1 MGFEIGP
8 LHACSFPIPLP
19 QSRLHLSRGLQ
30 GSHPLLLRADS
41 WSLMR
46 STYDLPTGSQCDSL
60 ASQKLIGQL
69 VTGDVPAYFPL
80 FPYWE
85 SVAIILEDKEN
96 SYHLFVL

>member
-1 MGFEIGP
+1 MI
-8 LHACSFPIPLP
+8 C
-19 QSRLHLSRGLQ
+19 LQ
-30 GSHPLLLRADS
+30 
-41 WSLMR
+41 
-46 STYDLPTGSQCDSL
+46 GSQCDSL

-69 VTGDVPAYFPL
+69 VMGDVPAYFPL